1 MMALKA
7 PIRFKVSSLVLSAVA
22 FVGIAMQEGFNE
34 KAYVPIEGDK
44 ITIGFGTT
52 EDVKVGD
59 KTTPTKALAMA
70 IRDINKFEGAL
81 KQCVTVPLSQSEY
94 DAFVSIAYNVGPGA
108 FCKSGIVRKLN
119 AMDYDGACAEIMRWR
134 FFQGKDCAIPANKCS
149 GLYSRRKIES
159 EQCRGAP

>member
-1 MMALKA
+1 M
-7 PIRFKVSSLVLSAVA
+7 SLSAA
-22 FVGIAMQEGFNE
+22 GFAGIVLQEGYTD
-34 KAYVPIEGDK
+34 KAVIPVPGDVP
-44 ITIGFGTT
+44 TIGFGTT
-52 EDVKVGD
+52 EGVKLGD
-59 KTTPTKALAMA
+59 KITPPQA
-70 IRDINKFEGAL
+70 IGRAVRDINKFEGAL

-94 DAFVSIAYNVGPGA
+94 DVMISVAYNIGPSA

>member
-1 MMALKA
+1 MIKQRIAVAIM
-7 PIRFKVSSLVLSAVA
+7 SLSAA
-22 FVGIAMQEGFNE
+22 GFAGIVLQEGYTD
-34 KAYVPIEGDK
+34 KAVIPVPGDVP
-44 ITIGFGTT
+44 TIGFGTT
-52 EDVKVGD
+52 EGVKLGD
-59 KTTPTKALAMA
+59 KITPPQA
-70 IRDINKFEGAL
+70 IGRAVRDINKFEGAL

-94 DAFVSIAYNVGPGA
+94 DVMISVAYNIGPSA

-134 FFQGKDCAIPANKCS
+134 FFQGKDCAIPSNKCS

>member
-1 MMALKA
+1 MIKQRILAAAL
-7 PIRFKVSSLVLSAVA
+7 SLSAA
-22 FVGIAMQEGFNE
+22 GFAGIVLQEGYTD
-34 KAYVPIEGDK
+34 KAVIPIEGDK

-52 EDVKVGD
+52 EGVKMGD
-59 KTTPTKALAMA
+59 KITPPQAIGRA

-94 DAFVSIAYNVGPGA
+94 DAFVSLAYNVGPGA

-119 AMDYDGACAEIMRWR
+119 AMDYDGACAEILRWR
-134 FFQGKDCAIPANKCS
+134 FFQGKDCAIPSNKCS

>member
-1 MMALKA
+1 MIKQRILAAAL
-7 PIRFKVSSLVLSAVA
+7 SLSAA
-22 FVGIAMQEGFNE
+22 GFAGIVLQEGYTD
-34 KAYVPIEGDK
+34 KAVIPIEGDK

-52 EDVKVGD
+52 EGVKMGD
-59 KTTPTKALAMA
+59 KITPPQA
-70 IRDINKFEGAL
+70 IGRAVRDINKFEGAL

-94 DAFVSIAYNVGPGA
+94 DAFVSTAYNIGPSA

-119 AMDYDGACAEIMRWR
+119 AMDYDGACAEILRWR

-159 EQCRGAP
+159 EQCRGAS

>member
-1 MMALKA
+1 MIKQRIAVAIM
-7 PIRFKVSSLVLSAVA
+7 SLSAA
-22 FVGIAMQEGFNE
+22 GFAGIVLQEGYTD
-34 KAYVPIEGDK
+34 KAVIPVPGDVP
-44 ITIGFGTT
+44 TIGFGTT
-52 EDVKVGD
+52 EGVKLGD
-59 KTTPTKALAMA
+59 KITPPQA
-70 IRDINKFEGAL
+70 IGRAVRDINKFEGAL

-94 DAFVSIAYNVGPGA
+94 DVMISVAYNIGPSA

>member
-1 MMALKA
+1 MIKQRILAAAL
-7 PIRFKVSSLVLSAVA
+7 SLSAA
-22 FVGIAMQEGFNE
+22 GFAGIVLQEGYTD
-34 KAYVPIEGDK
+34 KAVIPAPGDVP
-44 ITIGFGTT
+44 TIGFGTT
-52 EDVKVGD
+52 EGVKMGD
-59 KTTPTKALAMA
+59 KITPPQA
-70 IRDINKFEGAL
+70 IGRAVRDIRKFEGAL

>member
-1 MMALKA
+1 MTALKA

-94 DAFVSIAYNVGPGA
+94 DAFVSLAYNVGPGA

-119 AMDYDGACAEIMRWR
+119 AMDYDGACAEILRWR

>member
-1 MMALKA
+1 MIKQRIAVAIM
-7 PIRFKVSSLVLSAVA
+7 SLSAA
-22 FVGIAMQEGFNE
+22 GFAGIVLQEGYTD
-34 KAYVPIEGDK
+34 KAVIPVPGDVP
-44 ITIGFGTT
+44 TIGFGTT
-52 EDVKVGD
+52 EGVKLGD
-59 KTTPTKALAMA
+59 KITPPQA
-70 IRDINKFEGAL
+70 IGRAVRDINKFEGAL

>member
-1 MMALKA
+1 MIKQRILAAAL
-7 PIRFKVSSLVLSAVA
+7 SLSAA
-22 FVGIAMQEGFNE
+22 GFAGIVLQEGYTD
-34 KAYVPIEGDK
+34 KAVIPVPGDVP
-44 ITIGFGTT
+44 TIGFGTT
-52 EDVKVGD
+52 EGVKMGD
-59 KTTPTKALAMA
+59 KITPPQA
-70 IRDINKFEGAL
+70 IGRAVRDINKFEGAL
-81 KQCVTVPLSQSEY
+81 KRCVTVPLSQSEY
-94 DAFVSIAYNVGPGA
+94 DAFVSLAYNVGPGA

>member
-1 MMALKA
+1 M
-7 PIRFKVSSLVLSAVA
+7 SLSAA
-22 FVGIAMQEGFNE
+22 GFAGIVLQEGYTD
-34 KAYVPIEGDK
+34 KAVIPVPGDVP
-44 ITIGFGTT
+44 TIGFGTT
-52 EDVKVGD
+52 EGVKLGD
-59 KTTPTKALAMA
+59 KITPPQA
-70 IRDINKFEGAL
+70 IGRAVRDINKFEGAL

-94 DAFVSIAYNVGPGA
+94 DVMISVAYNIGPSA

-134 FFQGKDCAIPANKCS
+134 FFQGKDCAIPSNKCS

>member
-1 MMALKA
+1 MIKQRIAVAIM
-7 PIRFKVSSLVLSAVA
+7 SLSAA
-22 FVGIAMQEGFNE
+22 GFAGIVLQEGYTD
-34 KAYVPIEGDK
+34 KAVIPVPGDVP
-44 ITIGFGTT
+44 TIGFGTT
-52 EDVKVGD
+52 DGVKMGD
-59 KTTPTKALAMA
+59 KITPPQALGRAV
-70 IRDINKFEGAL
+70 RDIRKCAGAL

>member
-1 MMALKA
+1 MIKQRIAVAIM
-7 PIRFKVSSLVLSAVA
+7 SLSAA
-22 FVGIAMQEGFNE
+22 GFAGIVLQEGFNE

-52 EDVKVGD
+52 EGVKMGD
-59 KTTPTKALAMA
+59 KITPPQA
-70 IRDINKFEGAL
+70 IGRAVRDINKFEGAL

-94 DAFVSIAYNVGPGA
+94 DAFVSTAYNIGPSA

-119 AMDYDGACAEIMRWR
+119 AMDYDGACAEILRWR
-134 FFQGKDCAIPANKCS
+134 FFQGKDCAIPSNKCS

>member
-1 MMALKA
+1 MIKQRILAAAL
-7 PIRFKVSSLVLSAVA
+7 SLSAA
-22 FVGIAMQEGFNE
+22 GFAGIVLQEGVNE

-94 DAFVSIAYNVGPGA
+94 DAFVSTAYNIGPSA

-119 AMDYDGACAEIMRWR
+119 AMDYDGACAEILRWR
-134 FFQGKDCAIPANKCS
+134 FFQGKDCAIPSNKCS

>member
-81 KQCVTVPLSQSEY
+81 KRCVTVPLHQHEY